1 MESKRSPNRPRTED
15 RAWTISRSTR
25 QDAREADACIAPDD
39 WLYTAP
45 NLPQRGEPR
54 ATGSTPLPRV
64 PKR

>member
-15 RAWTISRSTR
+15 WAWTISRSMR
-25 QDAREADACIAPDD
+25 QNGREADACIAPND
-39 WLYTAP
+39 WLYAAP